1 MERDSSRITAR
12 RYGDSIYI
20 VENAVSDSAKEN
32 VSDKLKRLMLADA
45 ESLVKQKAS

>member
-1 MERDSSRITAR
+1 MERYLLRITAR
-12 RYGDSIYI
+12 QYGDSIYI
-20 VENAVSDSAKEN
+20 VENAVSDNAKEN